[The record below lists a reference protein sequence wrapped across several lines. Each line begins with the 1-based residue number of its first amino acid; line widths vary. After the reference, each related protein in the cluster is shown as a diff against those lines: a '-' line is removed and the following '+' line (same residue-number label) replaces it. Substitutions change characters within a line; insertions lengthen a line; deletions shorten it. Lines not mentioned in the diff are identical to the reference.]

1 MFIPLA
7 YIFFTLMGGMKV
19 HAKKD
24 PNHLG
29 YEKHRD
35 TSDGDEED
43 NDEFNRRTNNG
54 EGTSSKFKQHAQ
66 HMNSSLDDI
75 IKKNGHKDKAK
86 SKQDANQDESP
97 YQFKKYNRVTY
108 NIPKDHVAP
117 KVTKRL
123 RDDEDNEDDLDTPIS
138 KRSTLYEMVQSLFTQ
153 FTSKEETPSMPTLVG
168 GGKNDLDQFSTYPND
183 ILTLTFKTRNLMS
196 QLESSLYTTGNFS
209 ASKYDEIK
217 RSVAAMSR
225 LTALN
230 IRSLYMAS
238 TQPNLTTHLGH
249 AMSMAA
255 YAYKDNAPSTLK
267 DPKEDDRQWPE
278 NATLRESWPMEKNR
292 SYAQQAAASLG
303 ITFRNG
309 FNDNHRSSRPRFN
322 PNHGSPFP
330 FGSTYDSNQGGI
342 IPAPPPR
349 HLGGGSFPVNLKQG
363 GAKRHF

>member
-1 MFIPLA
+1 
-7 YIFFTLMGGMKV
+7 MGGFKV
-19 HAKKD
+19 LAKKD
-24 PNHLG
+24 PKHPG
-29 YEKHRD
+29 YDKHRD

-43 NDEFNRRTNNG
+43 DDVFNRRTNNG
-54 EGTSSKFKQHAQ
+54 EGPSSKYNQHEQ
-66 HMNSSLDDI
+66 NMNSSLDDI
-75 IKKNGHKDKAK
+75 IKQNGYKDKSK
-86 SKQDANQDESP
+86 TKQDANQESP
-97 YQFKKYNRVTY
+97 YQFKKQKNCVTF
-108 NIPKDHVAP
+108 NLQKDHVAP
-117 KVTKRL
+117 KVTKRT
-123 RDDEDNEDDLDTPIS
+123 RDEDDEDNEDYLETPIY

-153 FTSKEETPSMPTLVG
+153 FNSKEETPSTPTLAG
-168 GGKNDLDQFSTYPND
+168 GGKNDLDQFSTFPND
-183 ILTLTFKTRNLMS
+183 ILKLTYKIRNLMS

-209 ASKYDEIK
+209 ASKFDEIK

-267 DPKEDDRQWPE
+267 DPKEDDRLWPE
-278 NATLRESWPMEKNR
+278 DATFRESWPMEKNR

-330 FGSTYDSNQGGI
+330 FGSTFDSNQGGI

-349 HLGGGSFPVNLKQG
+349 HPGGGSFPVNLKQG

>member
-1 MFIPLA
+1 MFIPLS
-7 YIFFTLMGGMKV
+7 YIFFTLMGGVKV
-19 HAKKD
+19 HATRYRSRSM
-24 PNHLG
+24 P
-29 YEKHRD
+29 RD

-43 NDEFNRRTNNG
+43 MDEFIRKTNNG
-54 EGTSSKFKQHAQ
+54 EGPSSNRHEQN
-66 HMNSSLDDI
+66 MNSSLDDI
-75 IKKNGHKDKAK
+75 IKQNGQGKDKSK
-86 SKQDANQDESP
+86 TKQDTNQESP
-97 YQFKKYNRVTY
+97 YQFKKQKARVTY
-108 NIPKDHVAP
+108 NLQKDHVEP
-117 KVTKRL
+117 RVTKRP
-123 RDDEDNEDDLDTPIS
+123 RHEDDEDNEDYLETPIY

-153 FTSKEETPSMPTLVG
+153 FTSKEETPSMPTLAG
-168 GGKNDLDQFSTYPND
+168 GGKNDLDQFSTFPND
-183 ILTLTFKTRNLMS
+183 ILKLTYKTRNLMS
-196 QLESSLYTTGNFS
+196 QLETSLYSTGNFS
-209 ASKYDEIK
+209 ASKFDEIK

-267 DPKEDDRQWPE
+267 DPKEDDRLWPE
-278 NATLRESWPMEKNR
+278 DATFRESWPMEKNR

-322 PNHGSPFP
+322 PNQGSPFP
-330 FGSTYDSNQGGI
+330 FGSTFDSNQGGI

-349 HLGGGSFPVNLKQG
+349 HLGGGSFPVNFKQG